1 MERELEFHPASGD
14 PVRVRIRIGRPVRED
29 QGGWSCP
36 YSIQSV
42 SFSKMFR
49 MVGEDSMQA
58 LILAL
63 KTIQV
68 ELEVLAKNNNGSFTW
83 LGASDLGL
91 L

>member
-1 MERELEFHPASGD
+1 
-14 PVRVRIRIGRPVRED
+14 
-29 QGGWSCP
+29 
-36 YSIQSV
+36 
-42 SFSKMFR
+42 
-49 MVGEDSMQA
+49 MQA